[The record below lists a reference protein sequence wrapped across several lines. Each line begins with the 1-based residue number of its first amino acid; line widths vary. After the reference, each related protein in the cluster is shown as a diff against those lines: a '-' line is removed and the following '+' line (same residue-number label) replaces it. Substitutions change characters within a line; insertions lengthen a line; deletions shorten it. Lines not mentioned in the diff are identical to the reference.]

1 MTTAFHTTRR
11 VEFADT
17 DMAGIVHFASFFRF
31 MESAEHDFL
40 RAHGL
45 SVVMTWEGVPL
56 GFPRR
61 SAACDFQKP
70 ARYEDVLDI
79 EVTLTRIGTKSL
91 SYAFTF
97 RLKGETIATGTI
109 STVCCRIDP
118 TAHRLEAIPIPAGI
132 RARLEGKSGDP
143 GA

>member
-1 MTTAFHTTRR
+1 M
-11 VEFADT
+11 
-17 DMAGIVHFASFFRF
+17 
-31 MESAEHDFL
+31 
-40 RAHGL
+40 
-45 SVVMTWEGVPL
+45 
-56 GFPRR
+56 
-61 SAACDFQKP
+61 
-70 ARYEDVLDI
+70 LDI

-132 RARLEGKSGDP
+132 RARFGGKVWRP
-143 GA
+143 GSVIRATRSNPRRYY